1 MRCPWCSFDDHPR
14 ALHAHLAETHGE
26 QIRTYPMGDRQFYE
40 VVCPHCGESY
50 DQRIK
55 KAGAD
60 DAFVAEFEQQIRMVA
75 FDMLINHLLV
85 EHEHQPAGE

>member
-1 MRCPWCSFDDHPR
+1 MKCPWCETDAPIR
-14 ALHAHLAETHGE
+14 QLHAHLAREHGE
-26 QIRTYPMGDRQFYE
+26 QIRTYQRADRQFYE
-40 VVCPHCGESY
+40 VVCPYCGQSY

-60 DAFVAEFEQQIRMVA
+60 ESFVTEFEQQILMVA

-85 EHEHQPAGE
+85 EHEPEPAGG